1 MKQNLFNNPQILAV
15 FTNRF
20 GGISQNPY
28 QALNLATHVNDKN
41 EDVLENRQILA
52 KKLDF
57 KIENLITMEQ
67 VHQNN
72 IEVINPLS
80 DKQISRCDGVIT
92 NVKNIPLMVMV
103 ADCIPILLYDPKSKS
118 IGAVHAGR
126 NGTFLKIIQKAIL
139 KMQTEFSSN
148 PKDILISLG
157 TAINQCCYEIDESL
171 ANITIK
177 NFGKKYIEI
186 REKKY
191 YLNLQLLNLDQL
203 LEMKIQ
209 KQNIQISQKC
219 SCCDSNYFSYR
230 REKITGRFA
239 GVIMMKSLNSNL
251 PTQKLL

>member
-1 MKQNLFNNPQILAV
+1 MNRNLFNNPQILAV
-15 FTNRF
+15 FTNKF
-20 GGISQNPY
+20 GGISHPPY
-28 QALNLATHVNDKN
+28 NSLNIATHVGDKN
-41 EDVLENRQILA
+41 EDVLKNRKILA
-52 KKLDF
+52 KKLNF
-57 KIENLITMEQ
+57 KIENLATMEQ

-72 IEVINPLS
+72 IEVIVPQTDRKIL
-80 DKQISRCDGVIT
+80 RCDGIIT
-92 NVKNIPLMVMV
+92 NAKNIPLMVMV
-103 ADCIPILLYDPKSKS
+103 ADCIPILLYDPVTMA

-139 KMQTEFSSN
+139 KMQSEFKSN

-157 TAINQCCYEIDESL
+157 TAINRCCYEIDESL

-209 KQNIQISQKC
+209 KENIQIDQKC
-219 SCCDSNYFSYR
+219 SCCDTNYFSYR
-230 REKITGRFA
+230 REKNTGRFA
-239 GVIMMKSLNSNL
+239 GIIMIRN
-251 PTQKLL
+251 